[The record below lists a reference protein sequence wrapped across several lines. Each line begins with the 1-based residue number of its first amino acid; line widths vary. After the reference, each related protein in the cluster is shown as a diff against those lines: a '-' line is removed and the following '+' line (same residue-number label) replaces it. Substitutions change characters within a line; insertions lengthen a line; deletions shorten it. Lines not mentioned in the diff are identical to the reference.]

1 VSEDSERQLLEQ
13 ARMGDPNAFSILV
26 ERYSARLF
34 GACFSFLG
42 NRQDA
47 EDCVQEAFIKAY
59 RCMSDYGFLSTF
71 YTWLYRIAINTC
83 LDYRRKYQKKQ
94 HFSLDE
100 AMEIDD
106 SQVFQQ
112 IADQGPL
119 PDEQAETAETVRL
132 IRREIARLP
141 DYLRDILILRDL
153 EGLSYRELS
162 VLLRLSEGTVKSR
175 LSRARRQL
183 MELIRKREQSNNM
196 ARLTDKQQ

>member
-59 RCMSDYGFLSTF
+59 RCLAEYSFLSTF

-83 LDYRRKYQKKQ
+83 LDYRRKYLKRQ

-100 AMEIDD
+100 ALEMDD

-112 IADQGPL
+112 IADRGPL

-132 IRREIARLP
+132 IRQEIARLP
-141 DYLRDILILRDL
+141 DYLKDILILRDL
-153 EGLSYRELS
+153 EGLSYHELAA
-162 VLLRLSEGTVKSR
+162 LLQLSEGTVKSR
-175 LSRARRQL
+175 LSRARQQL
-183 MELIRKREQSNNM
+183 MKMIRQREQTGDM
-196 ARLTDKQQ
+196 ARLTDKP